1 MIKPLL
7 TMLIISL
14 LVCITG
20 MTVIWVVGS
29 YLACFF
35 VSDCYQTLGAAGVLS
50 TISVKSI
57 LSKGVL
63 LALVFTIF
71 GWLKMRQ
78 R

>member
-1 MIKPLL
+1 MIKSLL
-7 TMLIISL
+7 TMLIVSL
-14 LVCITG
+14 FICITG
-20 MTVIWVVGS
+20 MAVIWVVGS

-35 VSDCYQTLGAAGVLS
+35 VQGCYRTLGVAGVLG

-63 LALVFTIF
+63 LALAFTVF